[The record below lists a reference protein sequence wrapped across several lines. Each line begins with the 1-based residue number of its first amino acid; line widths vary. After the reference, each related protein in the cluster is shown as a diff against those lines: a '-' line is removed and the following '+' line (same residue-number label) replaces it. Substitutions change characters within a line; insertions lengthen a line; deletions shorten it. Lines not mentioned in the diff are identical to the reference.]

1 MDALNQ
7 DYQQVDVDSKKL
19 AILKKDAFPQLKE
32 QFESYLGKEVIRKV
46 KRRKSDQN
54 DSSYD
59 IQHVIIES
67 CFDSSVL
74 VSRSV
79 KKGNKE
85 AHVLRF
91 CINYSSLL
99 TQEEIIEL
107 PEISC

>member
-1 MDALNQ
+1 MDARYQ
-7 DYQQVDVDSKKL
+7 DYQQVDTDSKKV
-19 AILKKDAFPQLKE
+19 AILRKDAFPQLKD
-32 QFESYLGKEVIRKV
+32 QFQSYLGKEVIRKV

-59 IQHVIIES
+59 IQHVVIES

-74 VSRSV
+74 VTRSV
-79 KKGNKE
+79 KRGNKE
-85 AHVLRF
+85 VYVLRF